1 MDMRLEQT
9 TFEAEIPCGSCK
21 TRFTVEGDVTLPGSL
36 RETTNI
42 LHASAMAVV
51 ESAEASQDRATIAG
65 RVIFCV
71 LYTQGDH
78 GTPES
83 IEAAADF
90 THLCD
95 MPGAVPRSAVD
106 AWAQAEHVT
115 ASVQNG
121 RVSMKA
127 VLSLCARAVCTQ
139 TAEALSAAKGDFVQQ
154 KTDQITLRRKTA
166 SGSADTL
173 LREEFS
179 LPADLAVTETL
190 AAWADVQMLDATGGQ
205 GRIGLSGEVTLT
217 VAHASSQPGR
227 PLIMTRH
234 TIPVGESVEVAGDG
248 GDMLR
253 GRIRVKDVAVASQDL
268 GDGERTL
275 RAEVLQEGRAVHS
288 VKARAPNPAVKRR
301 KRDAFHGGMPE
312 NVHILRPYFRFVGAV
327 RPAEIVVAGAD
338 KHRHAHFL
346 QGGIHRL
353 VAFFGIGTVEQVAC
367 QKQKIAAFPLAQ
379 GGDHVGDLQQR
390 GAQIS
395 GMLPG
400 LSHQGRVQVPVSAV
414 QDLHRKYPPFL
425 PFCKGRYWYRW

>member
-9 TFEAEIPCGSCK
+9 SFEAEIPCGSCK

-139 TAEALSAAKGDFVQQ
+139 TAEALSAAKGDSVQQ

-275 RAEVLQEGRAVHS
+275 RAEVLLGMNAWAEREEIVAVLADAYTTSGEALRLNRAPIYQAILYMSEEDQRKLPPMPGIRLTSWTLGGADLIPATGGKAAGIAKVLQHYGIDKSETMAFGDGQNDVDMFRAVGTAVAMGNACREAKEAAHHITDS
-288 VKARAPNPAVKRR
+288 VDEDGIYNA
-301 KRDAFHGGMPE
+301 
-312 NVHILRPYFRFVGAV
+312 L
-327 RPAEIVVAGAD
+327 
-338 KHRHAHFL
+338 KH
-346 QGGIHRL
+346 
-353 VAFFGIGTVEQVAC
+353 FGI
-367 QKQKIAAFPLAQ
+367 L
-379 GGDHVGDLQQR
+379 
-390 GAQIS
+390 
-395 GMLPG
+395 
-400 LSHQGRVQVPVSAV
+400 
-414 QDLHRKYPPFL
+414 
-425 PFCKGRYWYRW
+425 